1 MIDWLNDNWILLIA
15 PVVVFLAFCIIGLW
29 ARRVVYNRLTELMAK
44 SGWSGKEVL
53 VHTTRGPFF
62 FWFVLL
68 GAYVALMIS
77 ELPEAGKD
85 IAVKIV
91 ASIFIISLIWL
102 LIILSERLLTLYS
115 EQIRTPRPVGKHLAT
130 AVRVAI
136 LVIGIL
142 ILIDF
147 WGWPVTPIIL
157 LLSALILIA
166 LVASRDAILNIFSG
180 FEITAGRLAKVG
192 DFIKLGSGDEG
203 YVIDIG
209 WRNIKIKSPDQ
220 NLIVIPNSKLVK
232 ETIVNYGYPL
242 KKAASSFQFY
252 TRLHLKQLTGLK
264 ASNLLELIEII
275 KTAPDAV
282 IYYHTYHFLEEHQYL
297 TPEPAN
303 DFALWIDDS
312 LDDRVLAE
320 KLANIDTL
328 AYFSVSTLRTALLLV
343 LEQHLEG
350 HPELAKKSANRD
362 FYFIKSISFVLPTS
376 YVATDL
382 REFVE
387 VIRNIS
393 IGSLYYHVFESR
405 LRLKKRSNDFSVWI
419 KDSFGEDDLAD
430 RIDML
435 FPYTYTL
442 EALRSAIIEQVE
454 KRIK

>member
-1 MIDWLNDNWILLIA
+1 MIEWLNANWILLIA
-15 PVVVFLAFCIIGLW
+15 PAAVFLAFCIIGLW
-29 ARRVVYNRLTELMAK
+29 ARRIVYNRLIKLMSK

-77 ELPEAGKD
+77 EMSDAAKG

-91 ASIFIISLIWL
+91 ASIFIISIIWL
-102 LIILSERLLTLYS
+102 LIILAERLLVLYA
-115 EQIRTPRPVGKHLAT
+115 EQIRTPRPIGKYAAT
-130 AVRVAI
+130 AVRVTI

-142 ILIDF
+142 ILVDF

-157 LLSALILIA
+157 LLAALILIII
-166 LVASRDAILNIFSG
+166 VASREAILNIFSG
-180 FEITAGRLAKVG
+180 FEITASRLARVG

-203 YVIDIG
+203 YVIDMG
-209 WRNIKIKSPDQ
+209 WRYIKIKSPDQ
-220 NLIVIPNSKLVK
+220 SIIVIPNSKLVK

-242 KKAASSFQFY
+242 KKAAAPFKFY

-264 ASNLLELIEII
+264 ASNLMEFIEIL
-275 KTAPDAV
+275 KAAPDAV

-303 DFALWIDDS
+303 DFALWVADA
-312 LDDRVLAE
+312 LDDRILSE
-320 KLANIDTL
+320 KLSNIDTF
-328 AYFSVSTLRTALLLV
+328 AYYSISNLRSAILLV

-350 HPELAKKSANRD
+350 HPALKKKRASRE
-362 FYFIKSISFVLPTS
+362 FYFIKSISIVLPTP
-376 YVATDL
+376 YIATDL
-382 REFVE
+382 REFIE
-387 VIRNIS
+387 VIRKIS

-405 LRLKKRSNDFSVWI
+405 LRLQKRSNDFSVWI
-419 KDSFGEDDLAD
+419 KDSFGEEDLAD
-430 RIDML
+430 RIDTL

-442 EALRSAIIEQVE
+442 EALRSALIEQVE